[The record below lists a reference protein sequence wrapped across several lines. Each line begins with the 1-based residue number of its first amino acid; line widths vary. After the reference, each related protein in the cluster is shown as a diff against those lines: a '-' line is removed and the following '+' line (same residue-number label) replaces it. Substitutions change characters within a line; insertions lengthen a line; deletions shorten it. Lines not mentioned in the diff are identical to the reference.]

1 MERFNVST
9 ALKHV
14 SDRRLSLVFI
24 HVHVPSSK
32 RLQII
37 NGKNQSIKLRS
48 YVIGSIKRCFFDQD
62 YV

>member
-1 MERFNVST
+1 MYQLLS
-9 ALKHV
+9 KHV

-24 HVHVPSSK
+24 HVHVPSSE

-48 YVIGSIKRCFFDQD
+48 YVIGSIKRCFLTKIMCDI
-62 YV
+62 